1 MQTMPEELW
10 RGPRHLSHRG
20 HIVALLMTS
29 FAMFPDPFIRHDDFP
44 ALLADP
50 DGYYIKTLDEG
61 RWLSYIW
68 HLRGFVMPSWLAF
81 TLYQLCWAIFAGAA
95 APNACGPNARPIYPI
110 AVALFIMVA
119 PPAAMISVWFNTL
132 LPGLAV
138 VAVYARWFCA
148 MARGNAAM
156 AAGLRTRHAD
166 VLHVLP
172 PAFAGAAYNRT

>member
-1 MQTMPEELW
+1 MPTTPEELW
-10 RGPRHLSHRG
+10 RRSPALVTIGVTF
-20 HIVALLMTS
+20 VALLMTS

-68 HLRGFVMPSWLAF
+68 HLRAFVMPSWLAF
-81 TLYQLCWAIFAGAA
+81 ALYQLCWAIFTGAA
-95 APNACGPNARPIYPI
+95 ALNACGPNARPIYPI

-138 VAVYARWFCA
+138 VAVYALLVLRHG
-148 MARGNAAM
+148 ARKM
-156 AAGLRTRHAD
+156 RPWLL
-166 VLHVLP
+166 VFV
-172 PAFAGAAYNRT
+172 PAH